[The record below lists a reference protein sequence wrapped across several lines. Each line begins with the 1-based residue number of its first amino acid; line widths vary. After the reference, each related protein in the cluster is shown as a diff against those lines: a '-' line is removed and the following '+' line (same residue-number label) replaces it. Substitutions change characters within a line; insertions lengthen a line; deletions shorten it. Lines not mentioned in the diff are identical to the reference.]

1 MDEKTLKSAEILFN
15 LAYAE
20 DIGDGDI
27 TTNNLVPPDSNKTA
41 LLVAKEEGVV
51 AGLPVAEMVFKK
63 FDKTLEWNVKK
74 PDGSK
79 VVPGD
84 VIVEFKGNY
93 RALLTGER
101 KALNFLQRL
110 SGIATYAIKCMEEV

>member
-1 MDEKTLKSAEILFN
+1 MEEKILKSAEVLFD

-27 TTNNLVPPDSNKTA
+27 TTNNLVPPDSSKTA
-41 LLVAKEEGVV
+41 ILVAKEKGIV
-51 AGLPVAEMVFKK
+51 AGLPVAEMVFRK
-63 FDKTLEWNVKK
+63 FDPNLEWDVKI
-74 PDGSK
+74 PDSSK
-79 VVPGD
+79 VKPGD
-84 VIVEFKGNY
+84 VLVEFKGNY

-110 SGIATYAIKCMEEV
+110 SGIASYAG

>member
-1 MDEKTLKSAEILFN
+1 MEGKVLKSAEVLFD

-27 TTNNLVPPDSNKTA
+27 TTNNLIPFGETRTA
-41 LLVAKEEGVV
+41 RLVAKESGVI
-51 AGLPVAEMVFKK
+51 AGLPVAEMVFRK
-63 FDKTLEWNVKK
+63 FDENLKWDEKL

-79 VVPGD
+79 VEPGD
-84 VIVEFKGNY
+84 VIVEFTANY

-101 KALNFLQRL
+101 KHSTFYNVCRALRRMQIN
-110 SGIATYAIKCMEEV
+110 V